1 MRAFPRPAGSLP
13 PTSTSTTCGATTKG
27 SKTGPRTRS
36 IGLHYRRYEQL
47 HDERSITYEPHEA
60 VQANPATSEDESR
73 VRQSDEPPLQKRN
86 PRPISPPEW
95 NRTERYPHELR
106 AASAQLMRITFG
118 AIPFGRGD
126 GAGIPFLEGWLVA
139 LAYAALVFRGGRV
152 RLDSFMRFIGD

>member
-60 VQANPATSEDESR
+60 VQANPAASEDESR
-73 VRQSDEPPLQKRN
+73 VRQSDEPPLQNGIAPNVIRMS
-86 PRPISPPEW
+86 R
-95 NRTERYPHELR
+95 R
-106 AASAQLMRITFG
+106 AASAQL
-118 AIPFGRGD
+118 IPEDTSQRGPSARC
-126 GAGIPFLEGWLVA
+126 GCSVRSGWK
-139 LAYAALVFRGGRV
+139 V
-152 RLDSFMRFIGD
+152 RYVIANGSANSARATVLSTAFCQKPDHS

>member
-106 AASAQLMRITFG
+106 AASAQL
-118 AIPFGRGD
+118 IPEDTSQRGPSLDAVVRCVPDGRCGT
-126 GAGIPFLEGWLVA
+126 
-139 LAYAALVFRGGRV
+139 
-152 RLDSFMRFIGD
+152 S